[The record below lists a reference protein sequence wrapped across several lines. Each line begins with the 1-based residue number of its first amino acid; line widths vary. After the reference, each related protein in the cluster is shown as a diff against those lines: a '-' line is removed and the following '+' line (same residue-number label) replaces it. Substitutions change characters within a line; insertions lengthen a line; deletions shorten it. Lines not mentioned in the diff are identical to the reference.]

1 MPARGSRPTTPRFRP
16 TRDWFRSSSGTSS
29 CSDPIEAVRD
39 AEALADPDRLVRCS
53 DRSSLVDVREAMAG
67 NVVFDGRNMLDPR
80 KVEAEGLAYM
90 GVGRTP
96 TALRRRSTDR

>member
-1 MPARGSRPTTPRFRP
+1 
-16 TRDWFRSSSGTSS
+16 
-29 CSDPIEAVRD
+29 
-39 AEALADPDRLVRCS
+39 
-53 DRSSLVDVREAMAG
+53 MAG